1 MTILSKALSYA
12 SEFGF
17 HVFPIHSVKPD
28 GSCTCGNPDHVP
40 GGASAKQIGKHPAT
54 KNGLKDA
61 TDNAFKIRQSF
72 GANDF
77 NIGIV
82 TGEISG
88 IFAVDVDG
96 ILGEESL
103 AQLEEKHGKLPKT
116 LTNLTGRG
124 KHLIFKHPG
133 IKIVTRTSKLGKN
146 LDVRGDG
153 GYIIGA
159 PSKHASGNQYSWDES
174 QGWEIAEAPEWLID
188 EVKHKEVE
196 PETLDIGESDNVD
209 WTNDDVA
216 EMLSFIDADCTYSD
230 WIQIGMG
237 LFDGGFDFGLFN
249 NWSAKGSKYAGSKD
263 CEFHWKS
270 FRKGGGITM
279 GTVVDRAVLNGYNHI
294 QEVDATLY
302 DIGASAVK
310 NILKSKTSKEEDVE
324 IKMNQIPGIVGE
336 TVNWIISTA
345 QKPQP
350 ELALLNTLTALGAVY
365 GRRYRSPINTRTNIY
380 TVGLA
385 GTAAGKNH
393 SKVCIKEL
401 LIEAGLEE
409 FIGGESI
416 ASGSG
421 LLTAVSKKPAQIM
434 HLDEFGMLMEAIT
447 DKRGA
452 SHMKIASKNITEL
465 YSASSGKYIGAQ
477 YADKKAD
484 PIVIASPNLCIF
496 GISTMEKYTSS
507 INREAIASGELNRF
521 VVMKAEHDNPK
532 RRRGVYYQ
540 EPPAWLIE
548 AWKAFKGGAPN
559 NGLINP
565 DTILVEWPGLQDRID
580 DMGDFEDGQME
591 ENRNN
596 AGALWGRYRENVIKI
611 AMILAVTENQIAP
624 KITAAHLDFAEALV
638 MKSVNFMI
646 DMVNDHLADSQHEKD
661 CNDIVAAIK
670 RSGGSV
676 DKSRLCRLTRR
687 MDSKQREAAIISLV
701 DRNEIEV
708 VQPFVGKGG
717 GRRALIYSIVE

>member
-17 HVFPIHSVKPD
+17 HVFPIHSVQSD
-28 GSCTCGNPDHVP
+28 GSCTCGNVDHVP
-40 GGASAKQIGKHPAT
+40 GGSQAKQIGKHPAT

-61 TDNAFKIRQSF
+61 SADAFQIRKMF
-72 GANDF
+72 GSKDF

-82 TGEISG
+82 TGEVSG

-96 ILGEESL
+96 INGEESL
-103 AQLEEKHGKLPKT
+103 DALEAEHGALPKT

-153 GYIIGA
+153 GYIIGP

-174 QGWEIAEAPEWLID
+174 QGWQIADAPEWLID
-188 EVKHKEVE
+188 LIRHKEVE
-196 PETLDIGESDNVD
+196 PEHIEIGESDNVD
-209 WTNDDVA
+209 WSNDDVA
-216 EMLSFIDADCTYSD
+216 EMLSFIDPDCTYTD

-249 NWSAKGSKYAGSKD
+249 NWSAKGSKYKGVKD
-263 CEFHWKS
+263 CDFHWRS

-279 GTVVDRAVLNGYNHI
+279 GTVVDRAVLNGYNYI
-294 QEVDATLY
+294 QPVDDTLY
-302 DIGASAVK
+302 NMGADAVK
-310 NILKSKTSKEEDVE
+310 NILRSKTSKEEKVE
-324 IKMNQIPGIVGE
+324 IPLNEFPGIIGE
-336 TVNWIISTA
+336 TVNWILSTA

-350 ELALLNTLTALGAVY
+350 ELALQNTITALGAVF
-365 GRRYRSPINTRTNIY
+365 GRRYKSPMNTRTNIY

-401 LIEAGLEE
+401 LADAGLEE

-421 LLTAVSKKPAQIM
+421 LLTAVFKKPSQIM
-434 HLDEFGMLMEAIT
+434 HLDEFGMMMEAIM

-452 SHMKIASKNITEL
+452 SHMKVASKNITEL
-465 YSASSGKYIGAQ
+465 YSASSGRYIGAQ
-477 YADKKAD
+477 YADTKAE
-484 PIVIASPNLCIF
+484 PIIIASPNLCIF
-496 GISTMEKYTSS
+496 GISTMEKYTSA
-507 INREAIASGELNRF
+507 INRDAITSGELNRF
-521 VVMKAEHDNPK
+521 IVLKAAQDNPK
-532 RRRGVYYQ
+532 RRRGVVYQ
-540 EPPAWLIE
+540 APPEWLVN

-559 NGLINP
+559 SGLIQP
-565 DTILVEWPGLQDRID
+565 DAIVVEWPGLQDRID
-580 DMGDFEDGQME
+580 DMGDFEDAKME

-611 AMILAVTENQIAP
+611 AMILAITENQIAP
-624 KITAAHLDFAEALV
+624 RIKAEHLDFAEALV
-638 MKSVNFMI
+638 MKSVEFMI
-646 DMVNDHLADSQHEKD
+646 DMVEEHLADSQHEKD
-661 CNDIVAAIK
+661 CNDILSAIR

-687 MDSKQREAAIISLV
+687 MDSKQREGAIISLV
-701 DRNEIEV
+701 DRGSIEIT
-708 VQPFVGKGG
+708 QPTGGKGG
-717 GRRALIYSIVE
+717 GRRALTYSIVE